1 MQQYEIDG
9 TLIEI
14 MDAMT
19 FPSGFVKREFV
30 LRTDEM
36 YPQEVKFELV
46 KVQILKI
53 HFRTQMHRYI
63 YIYTCIGIYMFTY
76 TCLSIG
82 QDCAHRQLP
91 GQRAGQG
98 LFQHSGQPMARKVL
112 HQFTGV
118 RV

>member
-1 MQQYEIDG
+1 MQYEIDG

-46 KVQILKI
+46 KVQILKSIFLQKCTDTYAYVYI
-53 HFRTQMHRYI
+53 HLYA
-63 YIYTCIGIYMFTY
+63 CV
-76 TCLSIG
+76 C
-82 QDCAHRQLP
+82 
-91 GQRAGQG
+91 
-98 LFQHSGQPMARKVL
+98 
-112 HQFTGV
+112 
-118 RV
+118 

>member
-53 HFRTQMHRYI
+53 RFRTQSTDIHTHVYI
-63 YIYTCIGIYMFTY
+63 HVYAC
-76 TCLSIG
+76 
-82 QDCAHRQLP
+82 
-91 GQRAGQG
+91 
-98 LFQHSGQPMARKVL
+98 VWL
-112 HQFTGV
+112 HTLINI
-118 RV
+118 

>member
-1 MQQYEIDG
+1 MQYEIDG

-53 HFRTQMHRYI
+53 RFRTEITDMYTYVYI
-63 YIYTCIGIYMFTY
+63 HVHAC
-76 TCLSIG
+76 
-82 QDCAHRQLP
+82 
-91 GQRAGQG
+91 
-98 LFQHSGQPMARKVL
+98 V
-112 HQFTGV
+112 
-118 RV
+118 

>member
-1 MQQYEIDG
+1 MQYEIDG

-46 KVQILKI
+46 KVQIL
-53 HFRTQMHRYI
+53 
-63 YIYTCIGIYMFTY
+63 
-76 TCLSIG
+76 L
-82 QDCAHRQLP
+82 
-91 GQRAGQG
+91 
-98 LFQHSGQPMARKVL
+98 
-112 HQFTGV
+112 
-118 RV
+118 